1 MFLIV
6 FSTRWDVVKPS
17 KSLRLYTIVSGWL
30 AWLAGWLGCLA
41 WLAGWLAG
49 WAVWPGWL
57 AGWAGL
63 AGWLAWLGPCWAGK
77 GGLGTVSGCPGPVLL
92 SGIYPGSIRDSRA
105 GLGWAVLRLAGLAWP
120 GWLAGLAGWL
130 LVGLAGLPLGLAG
143 LGCLAWLAWLA
154 LAWAGWAM
162 KHKQVSL
169 IHQ

>member
-1 MFLIV
+1 MKANQNQSITKHQNHHYMFHLHIKLIVLIV

-30 AWLAGWLGCLA
+30 AWLAGWLGSWLAGWLGCLA

-120 GWLAGLAGWL
+120 CHQQNQKL
-130 LVGLAGLPLGLAG
+130 LKLFPF
-143 LGCLAWLAWLA
+143 
-154 LAWAGWAM
+154 
-162 KHKQVSL
+162 
-169 IHQ
+169 